1 MKMIGKTIASA
12 TPQTPVKILVVDDEM
27 AICELMK
34 INLEVAGFSVDIA
47 NSAEEALRKHL
58 ADYSL
63 MVFDIMMGEMSG
75 LELVS
80 KVRSLPEVAD
90 VPIIVCTALGDE
102 APLVDGFTRG
112 ADDYIKKPFSMK
124 EFVLRVKSLLRRTK
138 QSPPATVCYK
148 TLSLDQTSKTCR
160 IGDEEIALTK
170 KEFDLLY
177 LFLSNPNKIFSRD
190 EILDSIWEKN
200 IYVVD
205 RTIDVNINRLRKKIG
220 EYESNIVTKQGYG
233 YGFKE
238 DI

>member
-1 MKMIGKTIASA
+1 MIGKTIASA

-138 QSPPATVCYK
+138 QSHPATVCYK